1 MADTYLGIVETA
13 HRRSQQQPEQR
24 AGYVLLRPLYRS
36 SEELSEWIPVEQTD
50 FPNRGAVTWY
60 DPPSDLAK
68 DSLWQFQVQESRTYR
83 ADNPN
88 HDQFFASNPVS
99 AREVIDLRL
108 DDKPFILDDA
118 RREVVEEGIELQFIP
133 PQQVHLWIDDDA
145 LTSPVHLI
153 QHGNKWRIS
162 TDQSQKTF
170 IKVYSIPQ
178 KKIVELRAGGARRAF
193 LAPDAQTGAPTQLLD
208 WSSDD
213 VLLKRVLKW
222 LQEADK
228 DFAHSIELTKRAL
241 NRAAEIVRGEHSE
254 TGEAALRKQQLQR
267 ALALASAIEE
277 TDELRRVLEEDLL
290 NLPAVI
296 ERINE
301 AVDEARQ
308 EAREQ
313 IRHEES
319 EAASSVA
326 ALRVEKAALEQE
338 IKEFEQRRAELSL
351 SLQRQ
356 VEESRAAVE
365 AALEEQMSELMNRPA
380 QVLANIS
387 IFRAALN
394 LAPSTNSSNAHAP
407 RHLTAG
413 DAASGRSILSLRFV
427 RREEQIKLITD
438 QQDLRTALNESHAAA
453 GFDSGV
459 AATLHAAF
467 LSGMMPIL
475 SGSAAYEAVK
485 SYASRVAGGRLL
497 WIPVPATTLEPN
509 DLLGR
514 FDAASR
520 NFVPHPNGLLDL
532 LLHARNSAEL
542 FIVVLDGFNRAPVD
556 SYLSPL
562 LSMFDDA
569 WLVEHERRALPLVHQ
584 SSVSV
589 EEPYVAAARLTW
601 APNVLLAGIWSE
613 GAASLPVPAS
623 FWDAASFVTTEQA
636 SFDDAAVDNSNR
648 HETNSDAELS
658 ELTLEAWRDWR
669 DEGAQKKAS
678 PQLKKLMELLTN
690 MEALLGGLRQSKF
703 INFYTAMRE
712 WKQNE
717 NNALRTAAVC
727 CLAPRA
733 FALGQDAQ
741 LVKAIEDA
749 VGTDDYFER
758 MMQATRLL
766 LS

>member
-1 MADTYLGIVETA
+1 MAETYLGIVETA
-13 HRRSQQQPEQR
+13 HKRSQQQVEPR
-24 AGYVLLRPLYRS
+24 GGYALLRPLYRS
-36 SEELSEWIPVEQTD
+36 SEDLSEWIPVEQSD

-60 DPPSDLAK
+60 DPPPDLAK
-68 DSLWQFQVQESRTYR
+68 DSLWHFQVQESRTYR

-88 HDQFFASNPVS
+88 HDRFFALNLIA

-108 DDKPFILDDA
+108 DDKPFVLDDA
-118 RREVVEEGIELQFIP
+118 RREVVEEGIELQFAP
-133 PQQVHLWIDDDA
+133 SQQVHLWIDDDA

-153 QHGNKWRIS
+153 RHGNKWRVS
-162 TDQSQKTF
+162 TDQIQQTF

-193 LAPDAQTGAPTQLLD
+193 LAPDTQTGAPTQQLD

-228 DFAHSIELTKRAL
+228 DFAHSVDLTRRAVS
-241 NRAAEIVRGEHSE
+241 RAADIVRGTQSE
-254 TGEAALRKQQLQR
+254 TGETALRKQQLQR
-267 ALALASAIEE
+267 ALALASVIEE
-277 TDELRRVLEEDLL
+277 NDELRHALEEDLL
-290 NLPAVI
+290 NLPSVI
-296 ERINE
+296 AKIKD
-301 AVDEARQ
+301 AVDEERQ

-313 IRHEES
+313 IRREES

-326 ALRVEKAALEQE
+326 ALRVEKASLEQE
-338 IKEFEQRRAELSL
+338 MKELEQRRAELSL

-356 VEESRAAVE
+356 VEESKAAVE

-380 QVLANIS
+380 QALANIS

-407 RHLTAG
+407 RQLTAG
-413 DAASGRSILSLRFV
+413 DAVPGRSILSLRFV
-427 RREEQIKLITD
+427 RREKQIKLIAD
-438 QQDLRTALNESHAAA
+438 QQNLRTALNESHAAA
-453 GFDSGV
+453 GVDSGA

-467 LSGMMPIL
+467 LSGMMPVL

-497 WIPVPATTLEPN
+497 WVPVSATTLEPN

-514 FDAASR
+514 FDAASQ
-520 NFVPHPNGLLDL
+520 NFAPHPNGLLDL
-532 LLHARNSAEL
+532 LLHARKSDEL

-569 WLVEHERRALPLVHQ
+569 WLEEHERRALPLVHQ
-584 SSVSV
+584 RSVNA
-589 EEPYVAAARLTW
+589 EDPYAAATRLTW
-601 APNVLLAGIWSE
+601 VPNVLLAGIWSE
-613 GAASLPVPAS
+613 GAATLPVPAS
-623 FWDAASFVTTEQA
+623 FWDAAAFVTTEQA

-669 DEGAQKKAS
+669 DEGARKKAT
-678 PQLKKLMELLTN
+678 PQLRKLTELLTN
-690 MEALLGGLRQSKF
+690 MEAPLGGLRQSKF
-703 INFYTAMRE
+703 ITFYTAMRE
-712 WKQNE
+712 WTQNE

-733 FALGQDAQ
+733 AALGQDAQ
-741 LVKAIEDA
+741 LVKAIEDV
-749 VGTDDYFER
+749 VGTDDDFER
-758 MMQATRLL
+758 IMQTTRLL